1 MAGAPGLR
9 DSGTRQEPSSDARI
23 RGHIRPVPAC
33 SARACRLVSRAG
45 ELAFLALCASN
56 VLMRRLLALVCWAL
70 LVGSHAYARV
80 VTVEVSSRAT
90 VADGKSFGLAGPY
103 ERIAGTFRYAV
114 DPDLPAN
121 RIITDIVLAPRNAD
135 GHVEFSAPFFI
146 LKPADMGRSNGT
158 VLYEVSNR
166 GRKGM
171 LGFFNFGASTLDPK
185 TAAHLGDGYLMDE
198 GYTLLWL
205 GWQFDPPLR
214 SGLLRL
220 DTPAATQDGKPIR
233 GLVRSDFVV
242 TDRTPTHSL
251 ADRSHVP
258 YPVADPRAPE
268 NVLTVRDTA
277 DGKRQLIA
285 RERWRFAR
293 MENGE
298 PVPDSGTVWLEG
310 GFEAN
315 RIYEVVYLSENPP
328 LVGLGPTAVRDAV
341 SHLKYSGAEALGI
354 PDDALDRGIAFGISQ
369 SGRFLR
375 TFLYYGFNEDER
387 GRIAFDGVMSHVA
400 GGGRGSFNHRFAQPS
415 RDAHPYMN
423 FLHPTDI
430 FPFTDRAQSDRETG
444 REDGILTHALKREF
458 WPKIF
463 YTNSA
468 YEYWGRAASLIHTT
482 IDGKRDIELFDNV
495 RVFLFSGT
503 QHGPSS
509 FPPRVSIGQ
518 QRANPLDFRWAMRA
532 LLQAMNRWAAEGS
545 EPPASRY
552 PRIADATLLHPEKLA
567 FPEIPGVSTSTRVH
581 RAYRVDYGPRF
592 VTDGVITR
600 EPPEVGNPFPILVA
614 SVDSDGNEV
623 PGVRMPEIEVPLAT
637 YTGWNLFNSRSGP
650 TDEIS
655 SMVGSYIPFART
667 RAEREAKGDPRPSI
681 EERYRGRDEFLGRVA
696 GAGLDLVEDGLL
708 LERDLPA
715 IVRNAS
721 RHWDYL
727 MEDSP
732 GPDASR

>member
-1 MAGAPGLR
+1 M
-9 DSGTRQEPSSDARI
+9 RQL
-23 RGHIRPVPAC
+23 PVLL
-33 SARACRLVSRAG
+33 SWIL
-45 ELAFLALCASN
+45 LLCIH
-56 VLMRRLLALVCWAL
+56 
-70 LVGSHAYARV
+70 SHARV
-80 VTVEVSSRAT
+80 VTVEVTSREP
-90 VADGKSFGLAGPY
+90 VVDGKAFGLAGPY
-103 ERIAGTFRYAV
+103 ERIVGTFHYAV
-114 DPDLPAN
+114 DPDLRPN
-121 RIITDIVLAPRNAD
+121 RIITDIALAPRNAD
-135 GHVEFSAPFFI
+135 GDVEFSAPFFV
-146 LKPADMGRSNGT
+146 LKPVDMGRSNGT

-171 LGFFNFGASTLDPK
+171 LSFYNFAAGSLDPRDER
-185 TAAHLGDGYLMDE
+185 HFGDGFLMQE

-205 GWQFDPPLR
+205 GWQFDPPQR
-214 SGLLRL
+214 DELLRL
-220 DTPAATQDGKPIR
+220 DTPVATMDGKPIR

-258 YPVADPRAPE
+258 YPVADPAAPE
-268 NVLTVRDTA
+268 NVLTVRDAA
-277 DGKRQLIA
+277 DGKRTVIA
-285 RERWRFAR
+285 RDRWKFAR

-298 PVPDSGTVWLEG
+298 PVPDRGTVWLQG

-315 RIYEVVYLSENPP
+315 RIYEVVYVSENPS

-341 SHLKYSGAEALGI
+341 SHLKYNGEEALGI
-354 PDDALDRGIAFGISQ
+354 PSDALDRAISFGISQ

-375 TFLYYGFNEDER
+375 TFLYYGFNEDEE

-430 FPFTDRAQSDRETG
+430 FPFTDRAQRDPETG
-444 REDGILTHALKREF
+444 RDDGILAHALDREF
-458 WPKIF
+458 WPKIY

-482 IDGKRDIELFDNV
+482 IDGKGDIELYDNV
-495 RVFLFSGT
+495 RVYLFSGT
-503 QHGPSS
+503 QHGPGS

-518 QRANPLDFRWAMRA
+518 QKANPLDFRWAMRA
-532 LLQAMNRWAAEGS
+532 LLQAMNRWSDDRGQ
-545 EPPASRY
+545 PPASRY
-552 PRIADATLLHPEKLA
+552 PRIADATLVHPEKLG
-567 FPEIPGVSTSTRVH
+567 FPEIPGVNTSARVH

-592 VTDGVITR
+592 VAEGIVTR
-600 EPPEVGNPFPILVA
+600 EPPEVGSAFPILVA

-623 PGVRMPEIEVPLAT
+623 PGVRMPEMQVPLAT
-637 YTGWNLFNSRSGP
+637 YTGWNLFNAKSGP
-650 TDEIS
+650 THEIS

-667 RAEREAKGDPRPSI
+667 RAEREASGDPRPSI
-681 EERYRGRDEFLGRVA
+681 EERYQGKDDYLGRVA
-696 GAGLDLVEDGLL
+696 RAGLRLINDGLL

-727 MEDSP
+727 TEDPPSS
-732 GPDASR
+732 DASR